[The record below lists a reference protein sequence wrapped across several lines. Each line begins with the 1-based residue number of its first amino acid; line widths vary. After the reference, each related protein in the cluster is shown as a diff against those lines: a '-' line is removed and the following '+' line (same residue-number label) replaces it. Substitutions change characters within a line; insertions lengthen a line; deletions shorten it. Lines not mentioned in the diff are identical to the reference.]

1 MSKIIFIDPMIHN
14 TDINWDLQNIG
25 GSLVTFLKHLHHVF
39 GAILTQHVGAT
50 LGVHEDLGHVLDVS
64 FDNVGP
70 ATDFS
75 VDRGGCQ

>member
-1 MSKIIFIDPMIHN
+1 M
-14 TDINWDLQNIG
+14 
-25 GSLVTFLKHLHHVF
+25 KHLHHVL

-64 FDNVGP
+64 FDNVGS

-75 VDRGGCQ
+75 VDRGRCQ